1 MIDPSPVFSRRADA
15 DAAEPATSVRL
26 GFDARRKRHQAVTLD
41 DGRQAW
47 IVLAQL
53 ERPLDEG
60 DRLVCDDGE
69 VVVVHAAAERL
80 MQVRATGP
88 ALARC
93 AYHLGNRHALV
104 EVIEGGLR
112 TPADPVMGQ
121 MLAQLGADV
130 VVVEAPF
137 RPEIGAY
144 HHEDDHHH
152 GPGKIHRFVM
162 TRGR

>member
-1 MIDPSPVFSRRADA
+1 MIEPAPVFSRP
-15 DAAEPATSVRL
+15 AAPEAPAPKASVRL
-26 GFDARRKRHQAVTLD
+26 PFDARRKRHQAVTLD
-41 DGRQAW
+41 DGRAAW
-47 IVLAQL
+47 IVLERL
-53 ERPLDEG
+53 DRPLEDG
-60 DRLVCDDGE
+60 DRLASDEDE
-69 VVVVHAAAERL
+69 VVVVRAADEPL
-80 MQVRATGP
+80 LQVRATGA

-112 TPADPVMGQ
+112 TPADPVMRQ

-130 VVVEAPF
+130 VEVAAPF

-144 HHEDDHHH
+144 HHEHDHHH

-162 TRGR
+162 TPRP